1 MLPQLRCP
9 GLRYI
14 RLRMSE
20 LHLSSPEILHRA
32 IARFADVTVL
42 VVGDLILDR
51 FVSGVIERISPEA
64 PIPVL
69 HGRGETLAVG
79 GAGNVVSN
87 IVSLGGKAI
96 PISVLGD
103 DAAGRNIVR
112 MFAELGVDTNG
123 IGRTSGRM
131 TSSKSRFSALNQ
143 QVLRFDEEE
152 VRALDA
158 AERTKLLADF
168 RTALSG
174 ADIVI
179 LSDYGKGVLLDGVA
193 AQLIAICR
201 EAGKPVLVDPKGQ
214 DYARYRGAT
223 AVTPNRKELGEAV
236 GRPVFADEEIVAAAR
251 ELIAA
256 NGFDFVVAT
265 RSEKG
270 MSVIDAQ
277 SARHIATQARA
288 VFDVSGA
295 GDTVIA
301 SFTLALAAGADR
313 AAAAAIANAAGGV
326 VVGKRGTA
334 RVTAD
339 EVTGALFR
347 SHGAVHKDAIL
358 DADAAQRLVRTWKD
372 EGLTVGFTNGCF
384 DILHAGH
391 VSLLNAARSQCDRL
405 VLGLN
410 SDASVRRLKGPERPV
425 NDQHD
430 RACVLAALA
439 SIDAV
444 VLFEEDTPL
453 KLIEMLLPDILVKGA
468 DYTVDQ
474 VVGADVVQKAG
485 GRVVLVDLVA
495 GKSTTGTIG
504 KLRASSGT

>member
-1 MLPQLRCP
+1 
-9 GLRYI
+9 
-14 RLRMSE
+14 MSE
-20 LHLSSPEILHRA
+20 AHLSSQSLHRA
-32 IARFADVTVL
+32 VAAFSDVTVL

-51 FVSGVIERISPEA
+51 FVHGVIERISPEA

-69 HGRGETLAVG
+69 HGQGETLALG

-87 IVSLGGKAI
+87 IVSLGARAVCV
-96 PISVLGD
+96 SVAGD
-103 DAAGRNIVR
+103 DAAGGHVVR
-112 MFAELGVDTNG
+112 MLSKLGVDGGG
-123 IGRTSGRM
+123 IVRASGRM

-152 VRALDA
+152 IRALDGTERA
-158 AERTKLLADF
+158 ALGERFRAGLA
-168 RTALSG
+168 L
-174 ADIVI
+174 ADIVV

-193 AQLIAICR
+193 AELIAICR
-201 EAGKPVLVDPKGQ
+201 QAGKPVLADPKGR
-214 DYARYRGAT
+214 DYARYASAT

-236 GRPVFADEEIVAAAR
+236 GRAVFSDAEVEAAAR

-256 NGFDFVVAT
+256 HGFDFLVAT

-270 MSVIDAQ
+270 MSVVDPL
-277 SARHIATQARA
+277 SAHHISTQARE

-301 SFTLALAAGADR
+301 SFALSLAAGCDR
-313 AAAAAIANAAGGV
+313 AAAASIANAAAGV

-334 RVTAD
+334 SLSAD
-339 EVTGALFR
+339 ELVGALMR
-347 SHGAVHKDAIL
+347 SQGAVAHKDAIL
-358 DADAAQRLVRTWKD
+358 DAEAALRMVAAWRR
-372 EGLTVGFTNGCF
+372 EGLSVGFTNGCF

-391 VSLLNAARSQCDRL
+391 VSLLHAARAQCDRL

-410 SDASVRRLKGPERPV
+410 SDASVRRLKGEGRPV

-439 SIDAV
+439 SVDAV
-444 VLFEEDTPL
+444 IVFEEDTPL
-453 KLIEMLLPDILVKGA
+453 KLIEALKPDILVKGA
-468 DYTVDQ
+468 DYTVEQ
-474 VVGADVVQKAG
+474 VVGADVVHAYG

-495 GKSTTGTIG
+495 GRSTTGTIS
-504 KLRASSGT
+504 KLRAGAEK

>member
-1 MLPQLRCP
+1 MTKHDPL
-9 GLRYI
+9 
-14 RLRMSE
+14 
-20 LHLSSPEILHRA
+20 SPEPLHRA
-32 IARFADVTVL
+32 IAHFGQATVL

-51 FVSGVIERISPEA
+51 FVNGIIERISPEA

-69 HGRGETLAVG
+69 HGRGESLAMG
-79 GAGNVVSN
+79 GAGNVVAN
-87 IVSLGGKAI
+87 IISLGAAAI
-96 PISVLGD
+96 PVSVIGSDTAGD
-103 DAAGRNIVR
+103 SLVR
-112 MFAELGVDTNG
+112 MLGELGADTTG
-123 IGRTSGRM
+123 LARERGRM

-152 VRALDA
+152 IKPLGA
-158 AERTKLLADF
+158 AERAALVRHFRAALAH
-168 RTALSG
+168 

-179 LSDYGKGVLLDGVA
+179 LSDYGKGILLDGVA
-193 AQLIAICR
+193 GELIAICR
-201 EAGKPVLVDPKGQ
+201 EAGKPVLVDPKGR
-214 DYARYRGAT
+214 DYARYAGAT
-223 AVTPNRKELGEAV
+223 AITPNRKELGEAV
-236 GRPVFADEEIVAAAR
+236 ERPVFSDDEIVAAAR
-251 ELIAA
+251 ELLAA
-256 NGFDFVVAT
+256 HGFDFVVAT

-270 MSVIDAQ
+270 MSVVGPTE
-277 SARHIATQARA
+277 ARHIATQARE

-301 SFTLALAAGADR
+301 TFALALAAGADP
-313 AAAAAIANAAGGV
+313 AAAASIANAAGGV

-334 RVTAD
+334 RLTV
-339 EVTGALFR
+339 EELNGALFR
-347 SHGAVHKDAIL
+347 SHGLSVPRDAIL
-358 DADAAQRLVRTWKD
+358 DAKSAARLVSAWKE
-372 EGLTVGFTNGCF
+372 EGLSVGFTNGCF

-391 VSLLNAARSQCDRL
+391 VSLLHAARSQCDRL

-439 SIDAV
+439 SVDAV
-444 VLFEEDTPL
+444 VVFDEDTPL
-453 KLIEMLLPDILVKGA
+453 ALIEALLPDILVKGA
-468 DYTVDQ
+468 DYTVDT

-504 KLRASSGT
+504 RLRSAGNKN

>member
-1 MLPQLRCP
+1 MPSLQCIGFP
-9 GLRYI
+9 
-14 RLRMSE
+14 MSE
-20 LHLSSPEILHRA
+20 QPLSSAQSIHRA
-32 IARFADVTVL
+32 ITRFSGVTVL

-51 FVSGVIERISPEA
+51 FVNGVIERISPEA

-69 HGRGETLAVG
+69 HGRGETMALG

-96 PISVLGD
+96 CISAVGD
-103 DAAGRNIVR
+103 DAAGANIVR
-112 MFAELGVDTNG
+112 MLGDCG
-123 IGRTSGRM
+123 IHGDGVARTAGRM
-131 TSSKSRFSALNQ
+131 TSSKTRFSALNQ

-152 VRALDA
+152 VRALQG
-158 AERTKLLADF
+158 AERAALLERF
-168 RTALSG
+168 RTALAS

-193 AQLIAICR
+193 AELISICR
-201 EAGKPVLVDPKGQ
+201 QAGKPVLADPKGR
-214 DYARYRGAT
+214 DYARYAGAT

-236 GRPVFADEEIVAAAR
+236 GRAVFTDAEVEAAAR
-251 ELIAA
+251 ELI
-256 NGFDFVVAT
+256 GLHGLDFVVAT

-270 MSVIDAQ
+270 MSVIDATG
-277 SARHIATQARA
+277 AHHISTQARE

-301 SFTLALAAGADR
+301 SFALSLASGCDR
-313 AAAAAIANAAGGV
+313 AAAAAIANAAAGV

-334 RVTAD
+334 SLSAD
-339 EVTGALFR
+339 ELSGALLR
-347 SHGAVHKDAIL
+347 SQGAVAHKDAIL
-358 DADAAQRLVRTWKD
+358 DADAAQRMVTAWRR
-372 EGLTVGFTNGCF
+372 EGLSVGFTNGCF

-391 VSLLNAARSQCDRL
+391 VSLLHAARAQCDRL

-410 SDASVRRLKGPERPV
+410 SDASVRRLKGEGRPV

-444 VLFEEDTPL
+444 VVFEEDTPL
-453 KLIEMLLPDILVKGA
+453 RLIEALKPDILVKGA

-474 VVGADVVQKAG
+474 VVGGDVVQAYG

-504 KLRASSGT
+504 KLRAGSGK